1 MCALAAAAAPDFDP
15 VHCPFYYVS
24 SFDSLRF
31 FDSPWVNSASPRKP
45 PSKAK
50 SKPEAC
56 AARCFEDRMDH
67 GAMDPQDPPQI
78 KIGLITLTTLPK
90 TNMDP
95 KNGTLKDC
103 FPLLAAGFQGAS

>member
-1 MCALAAAAAPDFDP
+1 
-15 VHCPFYYVS
+15 
-24 SFDSLRF
+24 
-31 FDSPWVNSASPRKP
+31 
-45 PSKAK
+45 
-50 SKPEAC
+50 
-56 AARCFEDRMDH
+56 MDH